1 MKRILVLGAG
11 QSAGYLIEHL
21 LAIAAREGWFVTVGD
36 RDPELAA
43 RRVGDHP
50 HGEAVGFDAGDTE
63 LTASQVA
70 ASDVVVNLL
79 PQRFQTVLAWTC
91 LRHDC
96 HLVSVSYRDREMDE
110 MDEDA
115 RRRGVLLLTEV
126 GLDPGIDHMSAMAA
140 LERVRERGGVVDTF
154 ESYGAGLPAPE
165 VEANP
170 LRYCVTWNPRNVVM
184 AGESGAQYLQ
194 RGRLKLAPWHRVFE
208 HTWTREVPGLG
219 EMEAYPN
226 RDSLA
231 YRDIFGL
238 HDATTLVRGTLR
250 YPGWCELWRAVVSLG
265 LPNETLVIPDLA
277 DRGFRELVEMFLPDD
292 ARGRSLESRVAECL
306 GLEEDGDV
314 MRSLAWLG
322 LFSDEPCGP
331 HVNTAAEALVR
342 LLERRLALPADGR
355 DMVLLLHLIEA
366 RYPDEGER
374 RERIRSTLL
383 DFGEPGGWTAMA
395 RTVGLPAALATSLL
409 LRGELPLTGAH
420 IPTHPAVYRPVLA
433 GLAAAGLDLAE
444 TVEEIA
450 ANEVTR

>member
-11 QSAGYLIEHL
+11 QSAGFLIEHL
-21 LAIAAREGWFVTVGD
+21 LSTAALEDWFVTVGD

-50 HGEAVGFDAGDTE
+50 RGEAVGFDAGDTE

-96 HLVSVSYRDREMDE
+96 HMVSVSYRDREMDE
-110 MDEDA
+110 MDEEA

-126 GLDPGIDHMSAMAA
+126 GLDPGIDHMSAMAV
-140 LERVRERGGVVDTF
+140 LETVRRRGGVVETF

-170 LRYCVTWNPRNVVM
+170 LRYCLTWNPRNVVM
-184 AGESGAQYLQ
+184 AGESGAQYL
-194 RGRLKLAPWHRVFE
+194 RAGRLKLAPWHRVFE

-219 EMEAYPN
+219 PMEAYPN

-231 YRDIFGL
+231 YRDVFGL
-238 HDATTLVRGTLR
+238 HEASTLVRGTLR

-277 DRGFRELVEMFLPDD
+277 ERGLRELVEMFLPDD
-292 ARGRSLESRVAECL
+292 ETGRPLEARVAERL
-306 GLEEDGDV
+306 GLDEDGDV
-314 MRSLAWLG
+314 VRRLAWLG
-322 LFSDEPCGP
+322 LFSDEPCGAHARTP
-331 HVNTAAEALVR
+331 AEALVH
-342 LLERRLALPADGR
+342 LLETRLALPPEAR
-355 DMVLLLHLIEA
+355 DMVLLLHLVEA
-366 RYPDEGER
+366 RYPDEGDR
-374 RERIRSTLL
+374 RERILSTLL
-383 DFGEPGGWTAMA
+383 DFGEPGGWTAMT

-409 LRGELPLTGAH
+409 LRGELPLTGTQ

-433 GLAAAGLDLAE
+433 GLAAAGLRLSE
-444 TVEEIA
+444 TVEEITTT
-450 ANEVTR
+450 EVTT